1 MEPQATQTRPSRDPL
16 ARALAVLALAVGV
29 IVVVV
34 VIASSTGSSEEGSGN
49 GRAGGAGRA
58 ERASY
63 CVVRAGDTFAAIAAE
78 AGVPETRLAELNPNL
93 DQFSIQPENC
103 INLIPEGCRKL
114 AGGGPPNPCT

>member
-1 MEPQATQTRPSRDPL
+1 MEPQATETRPSRDPI
-16 ARALAVLALAVGV
+16 ARGVAVLALLVGA

-34 VIASSTGSSEEGSGN
+34 VIAGSTGSSEDGSGQAQ
-49 GRAGGAGRA
+49 GTGGGPAQR
-58 ERASY
+58 ESY

-78 AGVPETRLAELNPNL
+78 AGVPEMRLAELNPNL